1 MVSLNISLD
10 RLSTDPTGMEAWD
23 SWKQDGS
30 MEAQYKLIEFLALAS
45 IGGWQMEVGTVIND
59 KR

>member
-1 MVSLNISLD
+1 
-10 RLSTDPTGMEAWD
+10 MEAWD